1 MSKSNSTAQSRPM
14 IVGIGASAGGL
25 EAIEAFLSHVP
36 LPCGLAFIV
45 VQHLDPTHKG
55 ILPEL
60 LQRTTTMKV
69 TQIRSRMKVKA
80 DCVYVIP
87 PNKDLSILHG
97 VLYLLDPVKTQGLRL
112 PIDFFLRSL
121 ADDQRERA
129 IGVILSGMGNDGT
142 LGLGAIKKNA
152 GIAVA
157 QEPNS
162 AKFDSMPRSVIDSGI
177 IDIIG
182 QAQELPQRIVDYI
195 NHIPSSLTMSYTNSE
210 SLLPLKTKSALE
222 QIVILLRDRSGN
234 DFSLYKNN
242 TILRRIERRMGLH
255 KVIEINEYIHY
266 LQENPHELDLLF
278 KELLIGV
285 TNFFRDQLLWEY
297 LKNELFPALFAA
309 NPSGKSLRAWV
320 PACSSGEEAYSLA
333 IVFKEALLQSQ
344 SQAEFSLQ
352 IFATDLDQDAI
363 DKARRGFYPANIN
376 TDVSAERLN
385 HFFIAEEGGYRINK
399 TIREMVIF
407 AQQNIIMNPPFTKL
421 DLLTCRNLLIYL
433 GAELQRKL
441 IPLFHYALTSQ
452 GILVLGNAETIGAF
466 MHLFHP
472 VDSKLRVYRRIDNTL
487 PVSTV
492 NFPIKY
498 FPLASQEKTD
508 TRSIYPMV
516 CPPSNLEKVTEQLL
530 LQHYTPA
537 AVLIDANGD
546 ILNISGRTGKYLEPA
561 AGKANMNIH
570 AMAREGLKQELAIA
584 LNKAQQQIEPV
595 HIPGIIVGANG
606 GSQMINLTVQAI
618 NKPEAIRDTFLLVFN
633 DISNPASGKRR
644 RKAPDGGRNEF
655 EMQLRQALDEL
666 ENTRAQMQSSQ
677 EELKSANEELQSTN
691 EELQSAN
698 EELTTSKEEMQ
709 SLNEELQSV
718 NAELQSKVD
727 DLTWVNNDMTNLL
740 NSMEIATIFL
750 DNSLCIRRFTTHST
764 QLFKL
769 IPSDVGRPLS
779 DIVTDLNYP
788 QLMQDVEQVL
798 NTLVFQDKQ
807 VTTQDGR
814 WFKVRIMPYR
824 TQDNM
829 IDGVAMT
836 FIDITETKMLEAELR
851 GMVT

>member
-1 MSKSNSTAQSRPM
+1 
-14 IVGIGASAGGL
+14 
-25 EAIEAFLSHVP
+25 
-36 LPCGLAFIV
+36 
-45 VQHLDPTHKG
+45 
-55 ILPEL
+55 
-60 LQRTTTMKV
+60 
-69 TQIRSRMKVKA
+69 
-80 DCVYVIP
+80 
-87 PNKDLSILHG
+87 
-97 VLYLLDPVKTQGLRL
+97 
-112 PIDFFLRSL
+112 
-121 ADDQRERA
+121 
-129 IGVILSGMGNDGT
+129 
-142 LGLGAIKKNA
+142 
-152 GIAVA
+152 
-157 QEPNS
+157 
-162 AKFDSMPRSVIDSGI
+162 
-177 IDIIG
+177 
-182 QAQELPQRIVDYI
+182 
-195 NHIPSSLTMSYTNSE
+195 
-210 SLLPLKTKSALE
+210 
-222 QIVILLRDRSGN
+222 
-234 DFSLYKNN
+234 
-242 TILRRIERRMGLH
+242 
-255 KVIEINEYIHY
+255 
-266 LQENPHELDLLF
+266 
-278 KELLIGV
+278 
-285 TNFFRDQLLWEY
+285 
-297 LKNELFPALFAA
+297 
-309 NPSGKSLRAWV
+309 
-320 PACSSGEEAYSLA
+320 
-333 IVFKEALLQSQ
+333 
-344 SQAEFSLQ
+344 
-352 IFATDLDQDAI
+352 
-363 DKARRGFYPANIN
+363 
-376 TDVSAERLN
+376 
-385 HFFIAEEGGYRINK
+385 
-399 TIREMVIF
+399 
-407 AQQNIIMNPPFTKL
+407 
-421 DLLTCRNLLIYL
+421 
-433 GAELQRKL
+433 
-441 IPLFHYALTSQ
+441 
-452 GILVLGNAETIGAF
+452 
-466 MHLFHP
+466 
-472 VDSKLRVYRRIDNTL
+472 
-487 PVSTV
+487 
-492 NFPIKY
+492 
-498 FPLASQEKTD
+498 
-508 TRSIYPMV
+508 MV

-546 ILNISGRTGKYLEPA
+546 ILYISGRTGKYLEPA

-618 NKPEAIRDTFLLVFN
+618 EKPEAIRDTFLLVFN

>member
-1 MSKSNSTAQSRPM
+1 M

-376 TDVSAERLN
+376 TDVSAECLN

-546 ILNISGRTGKYLEPA
+546 ILYISGRTGKYLEPA

-618 NKPEAIRDTFLLVFN
+618 EKPEAIRDTFLLVFN

>member
-376 TDVSAERLN
+376 TDVSAECLN

-546 ILNISGRTGKYLEPA
+546 ILYISGRTGKYLEPA

-618 NKPEAIRDTFLLVFN
+618 EKPEAIRDTFLLVFN